1 MVATAVAVRQ
11 QRRRLGFWGLV
22 ILRGPALTRVG
33 LVSPSISLSL
43 PLPLYLSLSPS
54 PSSSPSPFLLL
65 FVPFARRVE
74 EGGEKGGVG
83 GGSGPGGA
91 SIDLTAHSSAS
102 TTVEGRRRRLKGWVR
117 CQHAYIQSS
126 PTLVLLA
133 GLLYALSPTLS
144 PLNKLSTAWCM
155 NRPDARLNVILEFIG
170 PI

>member
-1 MVATAVAVRQ
+1 MNVRRVVATAVAVRQ

-43 PLPLYLSLSPS
+43 SFSVSLCL
-54 PSSSPSPFLLL
+54 SPSPFLLL
-65 FVPFARRVE
+65 FVPFATRVE

-91 SIDLTAHSSAS
+91 SIDLAAHSSAS

-126 PTLVLLA
+126 PTLVLPA
-133 GLLYALSPTLS
+133 GRVRAISYDVSL
-144 PLNKLSTAWCM
+144 K
-155 NRPDARLNVILEFIG
+155 
-170 PI
+170 